1 IKSQSRYYYRN
12 KQFISGVNNPPYF
25 DDEWV
30 YDVYAESFKLR
41 YSNGRIEMRY
51 SFDFAHRGGGGA
63 DPGTWSGPPP
73 LMEGFI
79 VDLTAIEG

>member
-1 IKSQSRYYYRN
+1 MMIKSQSRHYYRN
-12 KQFISGVNNPPYF
+12 KQFISGANNPPYF

-30 YDVYAESFKLR
+30 YDEWVYDVYAESFKPG

-51 SFDFAHRGGGGA
+51 SFEFAYRGGGGA

-73 LMEGFI
+73 L
-79 VDLTAIEG
+79 